1 MTDPTH
7 PETPQ
12 PSSPVERD
20 EVSIPLLG
28 LVGALIVVVTLL
40 VAILLQAWFYAGK
53 ADLTLER
60 STPADAPQTALGQAL
75 LDQQAKINSYHWVN
89 RPAQVRAIPI
99 PRAMELVARELAA
112 EQERGK
118 GGGKP

>member
-1 MTDPTH
+1 MSNPQHT
-7 PETPQ
+7 ETPQ
-12 PSSPVERD
+12 PSPPVERD

-53 ADLTLER
+53 ADLAAEKAI
-60 STPADAPQTALGQAL
+60 PADDPQTALGQSL
-75 LDQQAKINSYHWVN
+75 LDQQAQINSYRWIN
-89 RPAQVRAIPI
+89 RQAQVRAIPI
-99 PRAMELVARELAA
+99 QRAMELVARELAA

-118 GGGKP
+118 KGGKP